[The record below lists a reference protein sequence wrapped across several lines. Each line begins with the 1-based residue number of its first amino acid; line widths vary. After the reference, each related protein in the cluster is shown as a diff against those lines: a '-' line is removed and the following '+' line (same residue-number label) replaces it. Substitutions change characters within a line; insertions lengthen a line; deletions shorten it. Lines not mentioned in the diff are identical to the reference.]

1 MEATTML
8 LLFTLLLAGQRGCTC
23 TASVAAGEGGFS
35 VDFIHR
41 DSARSPFRHPAL
53 SPHARALAAT
63 RRSLQGE
70 LLGRSYSAASPAA
83 APVSPANGGV
93 ESKIITRSFEYL
105 MYVNVGTPP
114 TQLLAIADTG
124 SDLVWVNCSSN
135 GGGRDG
141 SVDADTGGNVVF
153 QPSRSSTYSQVSCQ
167 SNACQALSQASCD
180 ADSECQYQY
189 SYGDGSRT
197 IGVLSTE
204 TFSFVD
210 GGGKGQVRVPRVN
223 FGCST
228 ESAGTF
234 RSDGLVGLGAGPV
247 SLVSQLGAATHIG
260 RRFSYCLIPSYD
272 ANSSSTL
279 NFGSR
284 AVVSEP
290 GAASTPL
297 VPSDVDSYYTVALE
311 SVAVGG
317 QEVATHD
324 SRIIVDSGTTLTFL
338 DTGLLEPLVT
348 ELERR
353 IKLQRVQPPE
363 QLLQLCYDVQGKSQT
378 EDFGIPDVTLRFG
391 GGAAVTLRPENTFSL
406 LQEGTLCLVLVP
418 VSESQPVSILGNIAQ
433 QNFHVGYDLDAR
445 TVTFAAADC
454 ARSSAS
460 S

>member
-1 MEATTML
+1 
-8 LLFTLLLAGQRGCTC
+8 
-23 TASVAAGEGGFS
+23 
-35 VDFIHR
+35 
-41 DSARSPFRHPAL
+41 
-53 SPHARALAAT
+53 
-63 RRSLQGE
+63 
-70 LLGRSYSAASPAA
+70 
-83 APVSPANGGV
+83 
-93 ESKIITRSFEYL
+93 

-124 SDLVWVNCSSN
+124 SDLVWVNCSSS
-135 GGGRDG
+135 GGGLA
-141 SVDADTGGNVVF
+141 DADAGGNVVF
-153 QPSRSSTYSQVSCQ
+153 QPTRSSTYSQLSCQ

-228 ESAGTF
+228 ASAGTF
-234 RSDGLVGLGAGPV
+234 RSDGLVGLGAGAF
-247 SLVSQLGAATHIG
+247 SLVSQLGATTHID
-260 RRFSYCLIPSYD
+260 RKLSYCLIPSYD

-338 DTGLLEPLVT
+338 DPALLGPLVT

-363 QLLQLCYDVQGKSQT
+363 QLLQLCYDVQGKSET
-378 EDFGIPDVTLRFG
+378 DNFGIPDVTLRFG